1 MCNSR
6 KNKKVL
12 DFNGNWSSGEAAY
25 HIGKKLT
32 QQVVN
37 SSKIYSRKN
46 KSWKDDVE

>member
-1 MCNSR
+1 MSNSH

-46 KSWKDDVE
+46 KLWKDNVE